1 MIRYA
6 LEFNRHSLT
15 LLLVLA
21 TGVATLAGCTP
32 RTIVKKNPGP
42 TDTGVR
48 YYRPKPYLMVK
59 PAVNRNG
66 EPIPGY
72 FSLEPTMLPDFA
84 EEYSIHVRSGLG
96 TNKTSVTL
104 QDGWNLT
111 QLNVDVD
118 AQADETLRA
127 AAEVIKGIPTSDPGA
142 GFGPQQRIEV
152 RGTNVPLGLY
162 ESIIVD
168 DGCQK
173 RLQGFRYIGFLPFS
187 GSGVAAASC
196 LDPGA
201 EDSSIYGLVFDKQAN
216 VMVFK
221 LLYEISGN
229 EAQRDVVPAAVPS
242 GAKQDADA
250 LLENNSANSDQ
261 RP

>member
-1 MIRYA
+1 MVRYS

-15 LLLVLA
+15 LLLVIA
-21 TGVATLAGCTP
+21 TGLGTLVGCSP
-32 RTIVKKNPGP
+32 RTVVKKNPGP

-72 FSLEPTMLPDFA
+72 FSLETTMLPDFS
-84 EEYSIHVRSGLG
+84 EEYSIHIRSGLG
-96 TNKTSVTL
+96 SNKTTLTL

-118 AQADETLRA
+118 SQTDEKLRA
-127 AAEVIKGIPTSDPGA
+127 MAEVMKGIPTSEA
-142 GFGPQQRIEV
+142 GFGSPQRIEV

-162 ESIIVD
+162 ESILVH

-173 RLQGFRYIGFLPFS
+173 RLHGFRYVGFLPFA
-187 GSGVAAASC
+187 GGGC
-196 LDPGA
+196 DPVIGFDA
-201 EDSSIYGLVFDKQAN
+201 GGDDSIYGLVFDKTAN
-216 VMVFK
+216 VMEFK
-221 LLYEISGN
+221 SLQEVRGN
-229 EAQRDVVPAAVPS
+229 RPQRDVVSTAIPTGTPVDVNS
-242 GAKQDADA
+242 
-250 LLENNSANSDQ
+250 LLEDNLPSDAK